1 MRPLNFLAPIIFT
14 LLAAMP
20 AMAADALFVLSG
32 TNSKGEMVNVAM
44 TRPAADEFGL
54 TEIQT
59 KLVSQGED
67 LHKVKGIAIGGLIK
81 KYDLVGGSLAI
92 EALDGYSIDVPR
104 SVIDSYPAIIGL
116 EIDGRPISV
125 RERGPAWLIYPVS
138 SFKELDSPEFEA
150 RSVWQIKAIK
160 VGNGSGSN

>member
-1 MRPLNFLAPIIFT
+1 MRPLNFLATIIIA

-20 AMAADALFVLSG
+20 VLAADVLFELSG
-32 TNSKGEMVNVAM
+32 TNSKGEAVTVAM

-67 LHKVKGIAIGGLIK
+67 LHKVKGITVSGLIK
-81 KYDLVGGSLAI
+81 RYDLVGVSLAI
-92 EALDGYSIDVPR
+92 EALDGYSVDVPR
-104 SVIDSYPAIIGL
+104 SDIDSYPAVIGL
-116 EIDGRPISV
+116 EIDGKPISV

-138 SFKELDSPEFEA
+138 GFKELDSPEFEA

-160 VGNGSGSN
+160 VGSGSN

>member
-1 MRPLNFLAPIIFT
+1 MRPLNFFASIIFT
-14 LLAAMP
+14 FFFAMP
-20 AMAADALFVLSG
+20 ALAADTLFELSG
-32 TNSKGEMVNVAM
+32 TNSKGETLNVVV
-44 TRPAADEFGL
+44 TRPAAEEFGL

-67 LHKVKGIAIGGLIK
+67 LHKVKGIAVSGLLK

-92 EALDGYSIDVPR
+92 DALDGYSVEVPR
-104 SVIDSYPAIIGL
+104 SDIESYPVVIGL
-116 EIDGRPISV
+116 EIDGKPISV

-138 SFKELDSPEFEA
+138 GFKELDSPEFEA

-160 VGNGSGSN
+160 VVSGSGSN